1 MNYYSKD
8 LQKDLVIFDP
18 SLLQT
23 QLDTL
28 EEPDVNE
35 AIAIDIALTPE
46 QIIEQVI
53 QKLGVTDSVCRGKF
67 I

>member
-1 MNYYSKD
+1 MSYYSND
-8 LQKDLVIFDP
+8 LQQDQVTFDP
-18 SLLQT
+18 ALLQT

>member
-8 LQKDLVIFDP
+8 LQKDLIIFDP
-18 SLLQT
+18 ALLQT

>member
-18 SLLQT
+18 ALLQT

-46 QIIEQVI
+46 QIIGQVI
-53 QKLGVTDSVCRGKF
+53 QKLG
-67 I
+67 

>member
-8 LQKDLVIFDP
+8 LQKDLIIFFDP
-18 SLLQT
+18 ALLQT

-53 QKLGVTDSVCRGKF
+53 QKLGVTDSVCRG
-67 I
+67 

>member
-18 SLLQT
+18 ALLQT

-67 I
+67 N

>member
-18 SLLQT
+18 ALLQT

-46 QIIEQVI
+46 QIIGQVI
-53 QKLGVTDSVCRGKF
+53 QKLGVTDSVCRG
-67 I
+67 

>member
-18 SLLQT
+18 ALLQT

>member
-18 SLLQT
+18 ALLQT

-53 QKLGVTDSVCRGKF
+53 QKLEVTDSVCRGKF

>member
-18 SLLQT
+18 ALLQT

-46 QIIEQVI
+46 QIIGQVI